1 MTRTGVIREVCGD
14 GYARVEIAMRTACGH
29 SCEDCGGCAPGSR
42 ELVIRARNP
51 LEAGPGETVVVS
63 AGTGRV
69 LGAAALVYVLP
80 LILMLAAALVCAA
93 AGGDQTLC
101 AVCAVGALCL
111 GAAAV
116 VLVGRAR
123 QKRSPVEY
131 VITRRFSLP
140 PMGNNTI

>member
-42 ELVIRARNP
+42 ELIIRARNP
-51 LEAGPGETVVVS
+51 LEAGPGDAVAVS
-63 AGTGRV
+63 AGTGKV

-80 LILMLAAALVCAA
+80 LAMMLAAALVSAA
-93 AGGDQTLC
+93 AGGSQTLC
-101 AVCAVGALCL
+101 AVCALGALCL
-111 GAAAV
+111 GAAAA
-116 VLVGRAR
+116 VLLGKIR

-140 PMGNNTI
+140 SVGNNTI

>member
-51 LEAGPGETVVVS
+51 LEAGPGDTVAVT
-63 AGTGRV
+63 AGTGKV

-80 LILMLAAALVCAA
+80 LALMLAAALVCAA
-93 AGGDQTLC
+93 AGGGQTLC
-101 AVCAVGALCL
+101 ALCAIAALGL
-111 GAAAV
+111 GAAAA
-116 VLVGRAR
+116 VLLGKIR

-140 PMGNNTI
+140 SVGNNII

>member
-1 MTRTGVIREVCGD
+1 MTRTGVIRELCGD

-51 LEAGPGETVVVS
+51 LEAGPGETVAVT
-63 AGTGRV
+63 AGSGKV

-80 LILMLAAALVCAA
+80 LGLMLAAALVCAA
-93 AGGDQTLC
+93 AGGSQALC
-101 AVCAVGALCL
+101 AACAVGALCL
-111 GAAAV
+111 GAAAA
-116 VLVGRAR
+116 VLLGRAR